1 MELTNRYEENVVV
14 EVAGSET
21 MDFAVEETSCSIL
34 LETGK
39 IEQLQI
45 TCYKLFL
52 ATNRVSALNLRAA
65 RLRTGRCTMNRI
77 LIRPIVAKP
86 LPGSRMQ
93 MARVSIRLTNWRRR
107 T

>member
-14 EVAGSET
+14 GVAGSET
-21 MDFAVEETSCSIL
+21 MDFAVETSCSIV
-34 LETGK
+34 LETEK

-52 ATNRVSALNLRAA
+52 ATNGVSALNLRVA
-65 RLRTGRCTMNRI
+65 RLRTGQCTMNRI

-107 T
+107 I